1 MPFYDGRAQ
10 FTRLRINEPSNGVTL
25 QFSSNPKNL
34 VVISPA
40 FAVMS
45 PSAETARQRVHFE
58 LTGNLATVESAKSSF
73 AEVVQSSLATLLDV
87 DISRV
92 QNVEV

>member
-1 MPFYDGRAQ
+1 
-10 FTRLRINEPSNGVTL
+10 
-25 QFSSNPKNL
+25 
-34 VVISPA
+34 
-40 FAVMS
+40 MS
-45 PSAETARQRVHFE
+45 PSAETARQRVYFE
-58 LTGNLATVESAKSSF
+58 LTGNLATVENAKSSF